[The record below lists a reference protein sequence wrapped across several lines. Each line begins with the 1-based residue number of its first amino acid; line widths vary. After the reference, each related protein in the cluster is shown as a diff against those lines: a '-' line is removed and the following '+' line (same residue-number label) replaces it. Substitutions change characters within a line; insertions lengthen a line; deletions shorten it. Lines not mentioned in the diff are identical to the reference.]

1 MQKFSPRSDP
11 EVAMGAVGASA
22 LERPLRQISPSVPSE
37 TVTDH
42 DESAAS
48 GSFDMRQMFEALMRK
63 MDVNARDVQGMASKM
78 DANAQRMDAKMEAN
92 ARDMQALGGDM

>member
-1 MQKFSPRSDP
+1 
-11 EVAMGAVGASA
+11 MGTVGAAA

-42 DESAAS
+42 DELAAS

-63 MDVNARDVQGMASKM
+63 MDVNTRDVQGMASKM
-78 DANAQRMDAKMEAN
+78 DANAQRMNAKMEAN